1 MWVGGSCAS
10 FSSWK
15 AAAQL
20 ASNRQGSSQGGGG
33 GAWRENLKYETGYV
47 LKPRKTVNWGV
58 TKGLISALPGFS
70 AGLGQ
75 SVKCF
80 NRLEVGTAG
89 HSCPCGR
96 GPGLSLAPAEGKE
109 RSCARVT
116 VPFRKAA
123 CAACD
128 RPWEHAAGGVAAWQD
143 RAGIACARPSSPRSP
158 LHRRAPGWARKCKS
172 FKALAPT
179 CCGFCNGSE
188 DWARAQTCALMR
200 CGCAP
205 CRTRPRKKIYQL
217 QMLWL

>member
-1 MWVGGSCAS
+1 MGVGGR
-10 FSSWK
+10 FLHIIFQLESSSTARLQQAGLFLGRWE
-15 AAAQL
+15 
-20 ASNRQGSSQGGGG
+20 GGG
-33 GAWRENLKYETGYV
+33 GAWWGNLKYETGYV

-80 NRLEVGTAG
+80 SRLEAGTAG

-123 CAACD
+123 CTACD

-172 FKALAPT
+172 FKALGPT
-179 CCGFCNGSE
+179 CYVAF
-188 DWARAQTCALMR
+188 ATAVRAGLELRHAV
-200 CGCAP
+200 
-205 CRTRPRKKIYQL
+205 
-217 QMLWL
+217 